1 MGGKKDRSSTLFVKL
16 FSPMH
21 IGLGVIGAFA
31 VLFVVGGF
39 IGLGLAQMRQD
50 ANENRSLLEALT
62 PTELQKKTPSSA
74 GQSDSV
80 SAELPPPRMY
90 AQLVTLPKPSI
101 VGGMPLHQVLHE
113 RRSRREFS
121 DTPVSLKK
129 LSQLL
134 WSAQGITDPDGK
146 KRTAPSA
153 YEVYPISMFALVR
166 NVAGLEPGLYEY
178 LPETH
183 ALGNLMMPNAGARLD
198 QTNPQDVVKEA
209 PVVLVAAAA
218 YGKGIE
224 LMQEHAKSSAILEV
238 GHIGQNVYLQAESL
252 KMATVVVAGFNPEQ
266 IGNALGLDLRETVI
280 YLIPVGERTS
290 SKN

>member
-1 MGGKKDRSSTLFVKL
+1 MGGKKNRPSTLFVKL
-16 FSPMH
+16 FSPLQ

-31 VLFVVGGF
+31 VLFTVGGL
-39 IGLGLAQMRQD
+39 IGLGLAQMRHETS
-50 ANENRSLLEALT
+50 ENAGLAGTLLMPET
-62 PTELQKKTPSSA
+62 KT
-74 GQSDSV
+74 GQTGESPAERV
-80 SAELPPPRMY
+80 SAEVPPPRLY
-90 AQLVTLPKPSI
+90 AQTILLPKPSI
-101 VGGMPLHQVLHE
+101 TGGMPLHQVFHE

-121 DTPVSLKK
+121 DKPVSMKK

-134 WSAQGITDPDGK
+134 WSAQGISDPEGK

-153 YEVYPISMFALVR
+153 YEVYPISMFAVVR
-166 NVAGLEPGLYEY
+166 NVSGLEPGLYEY

-183 ALGNLMMPNAGARLD
+183 ALGNLLMPNAGAQLD
-198 QTNPQDVVKEA
+198 QTNPQDVVKNA

-218 YGKGIE
+218 YGKGVE

-266 IGNALGLDLRETVI
+266 IGKALGLDLRETVI
-280 YLIPVGERTS
+280 YLIPVGERAS